1 MYCISNY
8 SINLCTEKTSKA
20 HAQERPGFNGNLNG
34 FDPHLNKC
42 F

>member
-1 MYCISNY
+1 MYCISKY

-20 HAQERPGFNGNLNG
+20 HAQEGPGFYGNLHW